1 MWLWRIKTVWFV
13 STASITLRAH
23 QTQADGSAAISEFVN
38 DAVDHRLKPAGAM
51 TDPEHGHHKR

>member
-1 MWLWRIKTVWFV
+1 VRFV

-23 QTQADGSAAISEFVN
+23 QIQADGSAAISEFVN